1 MNYRLRGMTRQRK
14 LFIAGALALA
24 LVLLVNERL
33 RAPTTDP
40 NVKIFYEKAKIAQ
53 GLNDATLEAI
63 ETANS
68 DLFQAIKQLDE
79 ICPKAEEF
87 LDTKWSDDGWKYP
100 SDFPEKFAPYE
111 VALTASIY
119 SCYLP
124 THLREESWAT
134 FARQSA
140 QFFQY
145 HKCLDWVGFKKT
157 EICPP
162 NGILG
167 E

>member
-1 MNYRLRGMTRQRK
+1 MTRQRK

-33 RAPTTDP
+33 RAPATDP

-87 LDTKWSDDGWKYP
+87 LETKLDVGWKYP

-111 VALTASIY
+111 VALAASIY
-119 SCYLP
+119 SCDLP
-124 THLREESWAT
+124 TYLREESWAT

-145 HKCLDWVGFKKT
+145 HKCLDWVGFKKI

>member
-1 MNYRLRGMTRQRK
+1 MTRQRK

-33 RAPTTDP
+33 RAPATDP

-87 LDTKWSDDGWKYP
+87 LETKLDVGWKYP

-119 SCYLP
+119 SCDLP
-124 THLREESWAT
+124 TYLREESWAT

-145 HKCLDWVGFKKT
+145 HKCLDQLIFKKT

>member
-1 MNYRLRGMTRQRK
+1 MSYRLRGMTRQRK
-14 LFIAGALALA
+14 LFIAGALALV
-24 LVLLVNERL
+24 LVLLVNERG

-40 NVKIFYEKAKIAQ
+40 NVKIFHEKAKIAQ

-87 LDTKWSDDGWKYP
+87 LETKLDVGWKYP

-111 VALTASIY
+111 IALTASIY
-119 SCYLP
+119 SCDLP
-124 THLREESWAT
+124 TYLREESWAT

-145 HKCLDWVGFKKT
+145 HKCLDQLIFKRT